1 MCSQPP
7 FAPPHKYFP
16 PPHHNA
22 KMAASYRML
31 GGAAAAA
38 ATGLAA
44 AGLADWPTSLLRPN
58 VVRIACPLAA
68 LHPYP
73 T

>member
-1 MCSQPP
+1 
-7 FAPPHKYFP
+7 
-16 PPHHNA
+16 
-22 KMAASYRML
+22 MAASYRML